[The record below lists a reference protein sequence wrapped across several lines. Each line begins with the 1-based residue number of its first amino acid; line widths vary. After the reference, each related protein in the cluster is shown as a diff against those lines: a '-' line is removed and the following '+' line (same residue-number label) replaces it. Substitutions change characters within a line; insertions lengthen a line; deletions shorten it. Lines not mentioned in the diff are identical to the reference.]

1 MLFQPRFLCYDNGS
15 KFDLKDWTAGRR
27 FRADGQAFGEWDGS
41 MKKRGMKRMLLCVLL
56 LGLMAGLSFLRAAA
70 DPPVIPLGEG
80 YVIYSPHAEACLGVP
95 ELIGSAL
102 TAAKT
107 EVTDGRAVCENG
119 ALVFEIGEKDGYFW
133 FKTEQGYLAT
143 SNAENVFLSPELS
156 DTADNCGLWF
166 FTESNWRLVF
176 NSKTARYK
184 DRAVNI
190 EYYSSVFSGWTY
202 SSSSASIFEFEILP
216 LAEGEPVSRSV
227 VNKPSVK
234 IKALGECITGQPFSF
249 TVQTDSLFGLNEAG
263 LNVEAAGVSL
273 TADAHGVYT
282 LPGGYVAGESILL
295 SAQGTDGEG
304 VSFTGEKEIA
314 VRDIPAVLEIS
325 PARNAATGSDLQPE
339 IRVLFANGGESPLV
353 YLRLNGEDVF
363 GELEALGGGE
373 YVYCYR
379 PESPLEGTKVTVSL
393 SIVRADGK
401 TARESWSF
409 TPGEQEYRLFFGQL
423 HSHTTYSDGAGTLAQ
438 ALDYIASIPE
448 ADNLQFVAFTDHSN
462 YFDSTANANPAGAL
476 YDMSLAPEASR
487 QRWAAYQKEIADFN
501 ATHEEILAIAG
512 FEMTWSGGPG
522 HMNTFGTPGIVSRNN
537 AALNQKEGDA
547 GLKAYYELLSR
558 PEGEGSVS
566 QFNHPSE
573 KFGTF
578 ADFAYRNDAVDE
590 RVFLIEVGNG
600 SGQIGGGGYYP
611 SYEMYTL
618 ALDKGWHLAPSNN
631 QDNHSGRWGNAN
643 TGRDVILAKDLTLE
657 SLFEAIRAYRV
668 YATEDQN
675 VELVYTVNGEPLG
688 SVLPLQ
694 KLSGALEIELRL
706 FDPDLGDGFRKA
718 EVIANGGKAVYTWND
733 AAELSSGYLS
743 CRLEPAYSY
752 YTIRVTQNDTSVQI
766 SSVLYLGGPC
776 ETGEK
781 LSMAVGFTAPAG
793 STAEVRSLSFTL
805 EGAGAAG
812 EDRTLYPL
820 EAGQENVVLFSI
832 VPETTGSRRVT
843 VTALIEQDG
852 KEYTVSASSEPL
864 IIRTPE
870 INREEEEASSSE
882 NALMPVAERPPVNWL
897 LIVGLVLTAA
907 GVVLAAVLI
916 LKNRGEKP
924 KEKAGSTAGEDLS
937 GPDPGIGE

>member
-1 MLFQPRFLCYDNGS
+1 
-15 KFDLKDWTAGRR
+15 
-27 FRADGQAFGEWDGS
+27 
-41 MKKRGMKRMLLCVLL
+41 MKKRGIKRVMLCVLM
-56 LGLMAGLSFLRAAA
+56 LGLMTGLSFLRAAA
-70 DPPVIPLGEG
+70 DPPAIPRGEG
-80 YVIYSPHAEACLGVP
+80 YVIYSPHAGASLGVP

-107 EVTDGRAVCENG
+107 ELTGGRAVCENG

-143 SNAENVFLSPELS
+143 SNAENVFLSPALS
-156 DTADNCGLWF
+156 DTVDNCGLWF

-216 LAEGEPVSRSV
+216 LAEGEPVTRGV

-234 IKALGECITGQPFSF
+234 IKALDECILGRPFSF
-249 TVQTDSLFGLNEAG
+249 TVKTDSLFGLNEDG
-263 LNVEAAGVSL
+263 LRVEAAGVRL
-273 TADAHGVYT
+273 TADEHGVYT
-282 LPGGYVAGESILL
+282 LPGEFVTGERILL
-295 SAQGTDGEG
+295 SARGTDGEG
-304 VSFTGEKEIA
+304 VSFAEEKEIA

-325 PARNAATGSDLQPE
+325 PTRNAATGADRQPE
-339 IRVLFANGGESPLV
+339 IRVRFANGGESPLV

-373 YVYCYR
+373 YVYRYR
-379 PESPLEGTKVTVSL
+379 PEGPLEGKKVTVSL

-409 TPGEQEYRLFFGQL
+409 TPGEQEYRLYFGQL

-438 ALDYIASIPE
+438 ALDYIAAIPE

-476 YDMSLAPEASR
+476 YDMSLAPEAGR
-487 QRWAAYQKEIADFN
+487 QRWAAYQKEVADFN
-501 ATHEEILAIAG
+501 ATHEGILAIAG

-578 ADFAYRNDAVDE
+578 ADFAYCDPLIDD
-590 RVFLIEVGNG
+590 RVFLVEVGNG

-643 TGRDVILAKDLTLE
+643 TGRDVVLAKDLSLE

-675 VELVYTVNGEPLG
+675 LELFYTANGEPLG

-694 KLSGALEIELRL
+694 DLGGALTVELRL

-718 EVIANGGKAVYTWND
+718 EVIVDGGKVAYSWND
-733 AAELSSGYLS
+733 PAELAGGFVS
-743 CRLEPAYSY
+743 CRLEPEYSY
-752 YTIRVTQNDTSVQI
+752 YYIRVTQNDGDLAVTAPVWVDRSTSVQI
-766 SSVLYLGGPC
+766 TSVLYLGGPC

-781 LSMAVGFTAPAG
+781 LNMAVGFTAPAG
-793 STAEVRSLSFTL
+793 STAAVRSLSYTL
-805 EGAGAAG
+805 EGAGPAG
-812 EDRTLYPL
+812 EDGTLYPL
-820 EAGQENVVLFSI
+820 EAGQENVVLFQI
-832 VPETTGSRRVT
+832 VPEAAGSRRVT

-870 INREEEEASSSE
+870 INRGEEETSSASEA
-882 NALMPVAERPPVNWL
+882 LPMPVAERPPVNWL
-897 LIVGLVLTAA
+897 LIVGLALTAA

-924 KEKAGSTAGEDLS
+924 KEKAGGTAGGAPS
-937 GPDPGIGE
+937 GPDPGPGE